1 MAAVS
6 AQSIK
11 KIAKE
16 LREIKNSPPEGIK
29 IVLNEEDLTD
39 IQAWIKGPAG
49 TPFENGAFAVK
60 ISLGPNFPSAP
71 PSGHFV
77 TKIFHPNVAPG
88 TGEICVSTLKK
99 DWKPEVTL
107 CQLLLTIKCL
117 LIVPNPE
124 SALNEEAGK
133 LLLEDYESYEKHA
146 KLMTSIHAHKNKID
160 FGPVATDEKASNENG
175 SAASDEGTGAVL
187 APKNNCSP
195 LKRSADGMNVSST
208 TGKNAGPAAK
218 KSLTASKDK
227 KSLKRLAL
235 LNPTALAKLDK
246 TIKNV
251 KTKAIKIPPSSTV
264 SENWTRLQLEL
275 EFLETCR
282 ALAVFTDGK
291 LDWQDLGG
299 KEPGKLPGPNGDREH
314 VFQSAKAFCRAA
326 MSMLLLHAKTKVAS
340 KPALEAWN
348 MEWDSL
354 MTTLAKP
361 MKRVL
366 DFTMATL
373 QETAYTLVEE
383 LAKQWLSLLAHLSA
397 HHEQVDA
404 LLGFDPVDGASSP
417 DPISRAKAALLGL
430 VADYGQVYGPERV
443 VVSVS
448 GLLLSP
454 SVPDAFAETLID
466 LLSLVAPYLSAA
478 RMSQEVL
485 ATLQI
490 LISESSH
497 LRMDQRTWLDLVLL
511 KHYSPKTLAL
521 WLECLPS
528 DTFQADQE
536 PAPGNKRKR
545 E

>member
-1 MAAVS
+1 
-6 AQSIK
+6 
-11 KIAKE
+11 
-16 LREIKNSPPEGIK
+16 
-29 IVLNEEDLTD
+29 
-39 IQAWIKGPAG
+39 G

-175 SAASDEGTGAVL
+175 SAVSDEGTGAVL

-227 KSLKRLAL
+227 KSLKRLKESLLRSRNLVRVGVRLVLTHPEADAARAL

-299 KEPGKLPGPNGDREH
+299 KEPGKLPGPNGDREP

-326 MSMLLLHAKTKVAS
+326 MSMLLLHAKAKVAS

-383 LAKQWLSLLAHLSA
+383 LAKQWLLLLAHLSA